1 MIEIGDCGDDMKL
14 LPSQYLAVDPVESSV
29 LTEKSERWNVGV

>member
-1 MIEIGDCGDDMKL
+1 MIEIGDCGDDMEH
-14 LPSQYLAVDPVESSV
+14 LPPQYLAVDPEESSG